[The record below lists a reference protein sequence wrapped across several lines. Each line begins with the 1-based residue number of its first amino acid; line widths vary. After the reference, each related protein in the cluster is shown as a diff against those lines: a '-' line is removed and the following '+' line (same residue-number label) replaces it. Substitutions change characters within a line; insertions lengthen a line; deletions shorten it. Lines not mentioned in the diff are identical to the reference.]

1 MDRRRSRFGPCDLR
15 RKRQSRP
22 HHPLRRRPR
31 PGRDRDRGERI
42 RGCGRAASPALAPHR
57 GRDVRGF
64 AFLAAVLLVACNAPA
79 AAPSPTPV
87 PVPTEK
93 VTFMAGF
100 KPQADLP
107 FVAVYVAQ
115 EKGYFR
121 DQSLEV
127 EIQHATSGEHIQL
140 LATNR
145 VQFST
150 GSACDGMKRVSSAG
164 VPIVSIAQIGQR
176 DEQSFAVRADS
187 PIRTLKDWEGR
198 LVGYKSTVSA
208 DYLALLQLGGVDR
221 SKGREVAVG
230 FDPRVLVDGR
240 VDVYPVFTANEPD
253 TLSRIGVPVR
263 LFDPTTLGV
272 PGLGLSFITN
282 KQTIDAKPDVALR
295 FLRAA
300 LRGLAD
306 AIADR
311 DAAIDV
317 VMKYAT
323 GEDRAH
329 QRYMLDTE
337 IDAAQNDLTRANGIG
352 AMDRS
357 RYVALRDFLLQY
369 GGLARTVDVDAVFTD
384 RFVKE
389 LYKDGRLVWR

>member
-1 MDRRRSRFGPCDLR
+1 VRRL
-15 RKRQSRP
+15 
-22 HHPLRRRPR
+22 
-31 PGRDRDRGERI
+31 
-42 RGCGRAASPALAPHR
+42 AL
-57 GRDVRGF
+57 
-64 AFLAAVLLVACNAPA
+64 LAAVIVAACGAPA
-79 AAPSPTPV
+79 SAPSPA
-87 PVPTEK
+87 PTEK
-93 VTFMAGF
+93 VTFMGGF

-115 EKGYFR
+115 DKGYFR

-127 EIQHATSGEHIQL
+127 EIQHATSGENVQL

-150 GSACDGMKRVSSAG
+150 GSPGDVMKRVASAG
-164 VPIVSIAQIGQR
+164 VPLVSIAQIGQR

-208 DYLALLQLGGVDR
+208 DYLALLQVGGVDR
-221 SKGREVAVG
+221 SKVKEVAVG
-230 FDPRVLVDGR
+230 FDPRVLADGR

-253 TLSRIGVPVR
+253 TLARLGVPVR
-263 LFDPTTLGV
+263 LFDPTSLGV
-272 PGLGLSFITN
+272 PGLGLSFVTN
-282 KQTIDAKPDVALR
+282 QQMVDTKSDVVAR
-295 FLRAA
+295 FLRAS

-317 VMKYAT
+317 VMKFAP

-337 IDAAQNDLTRANGIG
+337 IDAAQNDLTRVNGIG
-352 AMDRS
+352 AMDRT
-357 RYVALRDFLLQY
+357 RYVGLRDFLLQY
-369 GGLARTVDVDAVFTD
+369 GGIPKTVDVDAVFTD
-384 RFVKE
+384 RFVKT

>member
-1 MDRRRSRFGPCDLR
+1 MRL
-15 RKRQSRP
+15 
-22 HHPLRRRPR
+22 LT
-31 PGRDRDRGERI
+31 I
-42 RGCGRAASPALAPHR
+42 LALVVAA
-57 GRDVRGF
+57 G
-64 AFLAAVLLVACNAPA
+64 CNAPA
-79 AAPSPTPV
+79 AAPSASPV
-87 PVPTEK
+87 PIEK
-93 VTFMAGF
+93 VTFIAGF

-107 FVAVYVAQ
+107 FVAVYMAQ
-115 EKGYFR
+115 AKGYFR

-140 LATNR
+140 LATDR
-145 VQFST
+145 AQFST
-150 GSACDGMKRVSSAG
+150 GSAADVMKRVASAG
-164 VPIVSIAQIGQR
+164 VPLVSIAQIGQR

-198 LVGYKSTVSA
+198 LVGYKTTVSA
-208 DYLALLQLGGVDR
+208 DYLALVAIGGLDR
-221 SKGREVAVG
+221 AKVREVAVG
-230 FDPRVLVDGR
+230 FDPRVLADGR

-253 TLSRIGVPVR
+253 TLARLGIPVR
-263 LFDPTTLGV
+263 LFDPTTYGV
-272 PGLGLSFITN
+272 PGLGLTLMTN
-282 KQTIDAKPDVALR
+282 QQMVQTKPEVVTR

-311 DAAIDV
+311 DAAIDE

-337 IDAAQNDLTRANGIG
+337 IDAAQTDLTRANGIG

-369 GGLARTVDVDAVFTD
+369 NAIAKSVDIDLVFTD
-384 RFVKE
+384 RFVKD
-389 LYKDGRLVWR
+389 LYKDGRLIWR

>member
-1 MDRRRSRFGPCDLR
+1 MR
-15 RKRQSRP
+15 
-22 HHPLRRRPR
+22 
-31 PGRDRDRGERI
+31 
-42 RGCGRAASPALAPHR
+42 ALAILSAL
-57 GRDVRGF
+57 V
-64 AFLAAVLLVACNAPA
+64 LAACNAPDA
-79 AAPSPTPV
+79 GPSPTPV
-87 PVPTEK
+87 PVEK
-93 VTFMAGF
+93 VTFIAGF

-107 FVAVYVAQ
+107 FVAVYMAQ

-140 LATNR
+140 LATDR
-145 VQFST
+145 AQFST
-150 GSACDGMKRVSSAG
+150 GSAGDVMKRVASAG
-164 VPIVSIAQIGQR
+164 VPLVSIAQIGQR

-187 PIRTLKDWEGR
+187 PIRTLKDWEGK
-198 LVGYKSTVSA
+198 LVGYKTTVSA
-208 DYLALLQLGGVDR
+208 DYLALVSIGGVDR
-221 SKGREVAVG
+221 TKVREVAVG
-230 FDPRVLVDGR
+230 FDPRVLADGR

-253 TLSRIGVPVR
+253 TLARLGIPVR
-263 LFDPTTLGV
+263 LFDPTTFGV
-272 PGLGLSFITN
+272 PGLGLTFMTN
-282 KQTIDAKPDVALR
+282 QQMVQTKPEVVTR

-337 IDAAQNDLTRANGIG
+337 IDAAQNDLTRTGGIG
-352 AMDRS
+352 AMSRD

-369 GGLARTVDVDAVFTD
+369 GGLAKTVDVDAVFTD
-384 RFVKE
+384 RFVKD

>member
-1 MDRRRSRFGPCDLR
+1 MR
-15 RKRQSRP
+15 
-22 HHPLRRRPR
+22 
-31 PGRDRDRGERI
+31 
-42 RGCGRAASPALAPHR
+42 ALA
-57 GRDVRGF
+57 
-64 AFLAAVLLVACNAPA
+64 FLTAVVLAACNAPA
-79 AAPSPTPV
+79 AAPSLTPR
-87 PVPTEK
+87 PIEK
-93 VTFMAGF
+93 VTFIAGF

-107 FVAVYVAQ
+107 FVAVYMAQ

-127 EIQHATSGEHIQL
+127 DIQHATSGEHIQL

-145 VQFST
+145 AQFST
-150 GSACDGMKRVSSAG
+150 GSAGDVMKRVASAG
-164 VPIVSIAQIGQR
+164 VPLVSIAQIGQR

-198 LVGYKSTVSA
+198 LVGYKTTVSA
-208 DYLALLQLGGVDR
+208 DYLALVSIGGIDR
-221 SKGREVAVG
+221 AKVREVAVG
-230 FDPRVLVDGR
+230 FDPRVLADGR

-253 TLSRIGVPVR
+253 TLARLGIPVR
-263 LFDPTTLGV
+263 LFDPTTFGV
-272 PGLGLSFITN
+272 PGLGLTLMTN
-282 KQTIDAKPDVALR
+282 QEMVQTKPDVVTR
-295 FLRAA
+295 FLRAS

-311 DAAIDV
+311 DAAVEV

-352 AMDRS
+352 AMDRT

-369 GGLARTVDVDAVFTD
+369 GGLTKTVDVDAVFTD
-384 RFVKE
+384 RFLKD

>member
-1 MDRRRSRFGPCDLR
+1 MRRLAF
-15 RKRQSRP
+15 
-22 HHPLRRRPR
+22 
-31 PGRDRDRGERI
+31 I
-42 RGCGRAASPALAPHR
+42 AAMLLA
-57 GRDVRGF
+57 
-64 AFLAAVLLVACNAPA
+64 ACNAPA
-79 AAPSPTPV
+79 AGPSPTPA
-87 PVPTEK
+87 PVEK
-93 VTFMAGF
+93 VTFIAGF

-121 DQSLEV
+121 DQSLDV

-145 VQFST
+145 AQFST
-150 GSACDGMKRVSSAG
+150 GSAGDVMKRVASAG
-164 VPIVSIAQIGQR
+164 VPLVSIAQIGQR

-198 LVGYKSTVSA
+198 IVGYKSTVSA
-208 DYLALLQLGGVDR
+208 DYLALLQVGGVDR
-221 SKGREVAVG
+221 SKVREVAVG
-230 FDPRVLVDGR
+230 FDPRVLADGR

-253 TLSRIGVPVR
+253 TLARLGIPVR
-263 LFDPTTLGV
+263 LFDPTSLGV

-282 KQTIDAKPDVALR
+282 QQMVDTKPDVVTR
-295 FLRAA
+295 FLRAS

-311 DAAIDV
+311 DAAIEV

-329 QRYMLDTE
+329 QRYMLDIE

-357 RYVALRDFLLQY
+357 RYVAVRDFLLQY
-369 GGLARTVDVDAVFTD
+369 GGLAKTVDVDAVFTD

>member
-1 MDRRRSRFGPCDLR
+1 MKRFGL
-15 RKRQSRP
+15 
-22 HHPLRRRPR
+22 
-31 PGRDRDRGERI
+31 
-42 RGCGRAASPALAPHR
+42 
-57 GRDVRGF
+57 
-64 AFLAAVLLVACNAPA
+64 LAALLLAACNAPVA
-79 AAPSPTPV
+79 GPSPTPV
-87 PVPTEK
+87 PLEK
-93 VTFMAGF
+93 VTFIAGF

-140 LATNR
+140 LATDR
-145 VQFST
+145 AQFST
-150 GSACDGMKRVSSAG
+150 GSAGDVMKRVASAG
-164 VPIVSIAQIGQR
+164 VPLVSIAQIGQR
-176 DEQSFAVRADS
+176 DEQAFAVRADS

-198 LVGYKSTVSA
+198 LVGYKTTVSA
-208 DYLALLQLGGVDR
+208 DYLALVSIGGVDR
-221 SKGREVAVG
+221 TKVREVAVG
-230 FDPRVLVDGR
+230 FDPRVLADGR
-240 VDVYPVFTANEPD
+240 VDVYPVFAANEPD
-253 TLSRIGVPVR
+253 TLARLGIPVR
-263 LFDPTTLGV
+263 LFDPTTYGV
-272 PGLGLSFITN
+272 PGLGLTFMTN
-282 KQTIDAKPDVALR
+282 QQMVQTKPEVVTR

-311 DAAIDV
+311 DAAINV

-337 IDAAQNDLTRANGIG
+337 IEAAQNDLTRTSGIG
-352 AMDRS
+352 AMSRD

-369 GGLARTVDVDAVFTD
+369 GGLAKSVDVDAVFTD
-384 RFVKE
+384 RFVKD

>member
-1 MDRRRSRFGPCDLR
+1 M
-15 RKRQSRP
+15 
-22 HHPLRRRPR
+22 
-31 PGRDRDRGERI
+31 
-42 RGCGRAASPALAPHR
+42 RAL
-57 GRDVRGF
+57 
-64 AFLAAVLLVACNAPA
+64 AFLAAVVLAACNAPA
-79 AAPSPTPV
+79 AAPSLTPV
-87 PVPTEK
+87 PIEK
-93 VTFMAGF
+93 VTFIAGF

-107 FVAVYVAQ
+107 FVAVYMAQ

-127 EIQHATSGEHIQL
+127 DIQHATSGEHIQL

-145 VQFST
+145 AQFST
-150 GSACDGMKRVSSAG
+150 GSAGDVMKRVASAG
-164 VPIVSIAQIGQR
+164 VPLVSIAQIGQR

-198 LVGYKSTVSA
+198 LVGYKTTVSA
-208 DYLALLQLGGVDR
+208 DYLALVSIGGIDR
-221 SKGREVAVG
+221 AKVREVAVG
-230 FDPRVLVDGR
+230 FDPRVLADGR

-253 TLSRIGVPVR
+253 TLARLGIPVR
-263 LFDPTTLGV
+263 LFDPTTFGV
-272 PGLGLSFITN
+272 PGLGLTLMTN
-282 KQTIDAKPDVALR
+282 QEMVQTKPDVVTR
-295 FLRAA
+295 FLRAS

-306 AIADR
+306 AVADR
-311 DAAIDV
+311 DAAVEV

-323 GEDRAH
+323 GENRAH

-352 AMDRS
+352 AMDRT

-369 GGLARTVDVDAVFTD
+369 GGLTKTVDVDAVFTD
-384 RFVKE
+384 RFLKD

>member
-1 MDRRRSRFGPCDLR
+1 MRRL
-15 RKRQSRP
+15 
-22 HHPLRRRPR
+22 
-31 PGRDRDRGERI
+31 
-42 RGCGRAASPALAPHR
+42 AL
-57 GRDVRGF
+57 
-64 AFLAAVLLVACNAPA
+64 LAAVLVAACSAPA
-79 AAPSPTPV
+79 SGPSPTPA
-87 PVPTEK
+87 PTEK
-93 VTFMAGF
+93 VTFMGGF

-107 FVAVYVAQ
+107 FVAVYVAK

-140 LATNR
+140 LATDR
-145 VQFST
+145 IQFAT
-150 GSACDGMKRVSSAG
+150 GTAGDVMKRVASSG

-187 PIRTLKDWEGR
+187 PILTLKDWEGR

-208 DYLALLQLGGVDR
+208 DYLALVSIGGLDR
-221 SKGREVAVG
+221 AKVREVAVG

-253 TLSRIGVPVR
+253 TLARLGVPVR
-263 LFDPTTLGV
+263 LFDPTTYGV
-272 PGLGLSFITN
+272 PSLGLTFITN
-282 KQTIDAKPDVALR
+282 QQLVQSKPDVVTR
-295 FLRAA
+295 FLRAS

-306 AIADR
+306 AVADR

-317 VMKYAT
+317 VMKYAP

-329 QRYMLDTE
+329 QRYMMDTE

-352 AMDRS
+352 AMDRA
-357 RYVALRDFLLQY
+357 RYVGLRDFLLQY
-369 GGLARTVDVDAVFTD
+369 GGIPKTVDVDAVFTD

-389 LYKDGRLVWR
+389 LYKEGRLVWR

>member
-1 MDRRRSRFGPCDLR
+1 M
-15 RKRQSRP
+15 
-22 HHPLRRRPR
+22 
-31 PGRDRDRGERI
+31 RGL
-42 RGCGRAASPALAPHR
+42 AL
-57 GRDVRGF
+57 
-64 AFLAAVLLVACNAPA
+64 LAAVLLVACNAPA
-79 AAPSPTPV
+79 AGPSPT

-107 FVAVYVAQ
+107 FVAVYIAQ

-150 GSACDGMKRVSSAG
+150 GSAGDVMKRVAAAG
-164 VPIVSIAQIGQR
+164 VPLVSIAQIGQR

-221 SKGREVAVG
+221 SKVREVAVG
-230 FDPRVLVDGR
+230 FDPRVLLDGR

-253 TLSRIGVPVR
+253 TLARLGAPVR

-282 KQTIDAKPDVALR
+282 QQTIDTKPDVAAR

-300 LRGLAD
+300 LRGLDD

-337 IDAAQNDLTRANGIG
+337 IEAAQNDLTRANGIG
-352 AMDRS
+352 AMDRP

-369 GGLARTVDVDAVFTD
+369 GGLAKSVDVDAVFTD

-389 LYKDGRLVWR
+389 LYKDGRLIWR

>member
-1 MDRRRSRFGPCDLR
+1 M
-15 RKRQSRP
+15 
-22 HHPLRRRPR
+22 
-31 PGRDRDRGERI
+31 RGL
-42 RGCGRAASPALAPHR
+42 ALA
-57 GRDVRGF
+57 
-64 AFLAAVLLVACNAPA
+64 AAVVLAACNATVSG
-79 AAPSPTPV
+79 PSPAPV
-87 PVPTEK
+87 PIEK
-93 VTFMAGF
+93 VTFIAGF

-127 EIQHATSGEHIQL
+127 EIRHATSGEHIQL

-150 GSACDGMKRVSSAG
+150 GSAGDVMKRVASAG
-164 VPIVSIAQIGQR
+164 VPLVSIAQIGQR

-221 SKGREVAVG
+221 SKVREVAVG
-230 FDPRVLVDGR
+230 FDPRVLADGR
-240 VDVYPVFTANEPD
+240 VDVYPMFTANEPD
-253 TLSRIGVPVR
+253 TLARAGVPVR
-263 LFDPTTLGV
+263 LFDPTSFGV

-282 KQTIDAKPDVALR
+282 QQMVDTKPDVVSR
-295 FLRAA
+295 FLRAS

-311 DAAIDV
+311 AGAIDV

-323 GEDRAH
+323 GEDPAH

-352 AMDRS
+352 AMDRA

-369 GGLARTVDVDAVFTD
+369 GGLAKSVDVDAVFTD

-389 LYKDGRLVWR
+389 LYKGGTLVWR

>member
-1 MDRRRSRFGPCDLR
+1 MRRL
-15 RKRQSRP
+15 
-22 HHPLRRRPR
+22 
-31 PGRDRDRGERI
+31 
-42 RGCGRAASPALAPHR
+42 AL
-57 GRDVRGF
+57 
-64 AFLAAVLLVACNAPA
+64 LAAVVSAACNANPT
-79 AAPSPTPV
+79 AAPSPTPL
-87 PVPTEK
+87 PVEN

-107 FVAVYVAQ
+107 FVAVYVAK

-121 DQSLEV
+121 DQSLDV
-127 EIQHATSGEHIQL
+127 DVQHATSGEHIQL
-140 LATNR
+140 LATDR
-145 VQFST
+145 VQFAT
-150 GSACDGMKRVSSAG
+150 GNAGDVMKRVASAG
-164 VPIVSIAQIGQR
+164 VPIVAIAQIGQR

-187 PIRTLKDWEGR
+187 PIKTLKDWEGK

-208 DYLALLQLGGVDR
+208 DYLALVSIGGVDR
-221 SKGREVAVG
+221 AKVREVAVG
-230 FDPRVLVDGR
+230 FDPRVLADGR

-253 TLSRIGVPVR
+253 TLARLGIPVR
-263 LFDPTTLGV
+263 LFDPTTYGV
-272 PGLGLSFITN
+272 PSLGLTFITSQQMV
-282 KQTIDAKPDVALR
+282 QTKSDVVAR

-311 DAAIDV
+311 DAAIDI

-329 QRYMLDTE
+329 QRFMLDTE

-352 AMDRS
+352 AMDPS
-357 RYVALRDFLLQY
+357 RYVGLRDFLLQY
-369 GGLARTVDVDAVFTD
+369 GALAKSVDVDAVFTD
-384 RFVKE
+384 RFVKD

>member
-1 MDRRRSRFGPCDLR
+1 M
-15 RKRQSRP
+15 
-22 HHPLRRRPR
+22 
-31 PGRDRDRGERI
+31 RG
-42 RGCGRAASPALAPHR
+42 LA
-57 GRDVRGF
+57 F
-64 AFLAAVLLVACNAPA
+64 IAVMVVIAACNTPA
-79 AAPSPTPV
+79 AGPSPTPV
-87 PVPTEK
+87 PVEK
-93 VTFMAGF
+93 VTFIAVF

-145 VQFST
+145 AQFST
-150 GSACDGMKRVSSAG
+150 GSAGDVMKRVASAG
-164 VPIVSIAQIGQR
+164 VPLVSIAQIGQR

-221 SKGREVAVG
+221 SKVREVAVG
-230 FDPRVLVDGR
+230 FDPRVLADGR

-253 TLSRIGVPVR
+253 TLARIGVPVR
-263 LFDPTTLGV
+263 LFDPTSLGV

-282 KQTIDAKPDVALR
+282 QQMVDTKADVVTR
-295 FLRAA
+295 FLRAS

-352 AMDRS
+352 AMDRA

-369 GGLARTVDVDAVFTD
+369 GGLTKSVDVDAVFTD
-384 RFVKE
+384 RFVKD
-389 LYKDGRLVWR
+389 LYKDARLAWR

>member
-1 MDRRRSRFGPCDLR
+1 M
-15 RKRQSRP
+15 K
-22 HHPLRRRPR
+22 
-31 PGRDRDRGERI
+31 
-42 RGCGRAASPALAPHR
+42 ALALLSTL
-57 GRDVRGF
+57 V
-64 AFLAAVLLVACNAPA
+64 LAACNATVSG
-79 AAPSPTPV
+79 PSPTPV
-87 PVPTEK
+87 PVEK
-93 VTFMAGF
+93 VTFIAGF

-107 FVAVYVAQ
+107 FVAVYLAQ
-115 EKGYFR
+115 ARGYFR

-127 EIQHATSGEHIQL
+127 EIQHATGGEHIQL
-140 LATNR
+140 LATDR

-150 GSACDGMKRVSSAG
+150 GSAGDVMKRVASAG

-187 PIRTLKDWEGR
+187 PIRTVKDWEGR

-221 SKGREVAVG
+221 SKVREVAVG
-230 FDPRVLVDGR
+230 FDPRVLADGR

-253 TLSRIGVPVR
+253 TLARLGIPVR
-263 LFDPTTLGV
+263 LFDPTSLGV

-282 KQTIDAKPDVALR
+282 QQMIDTKPDVVTR
-295 FLRAA
+295 FLRAS

-306 AIADR
+306 AMADR

-337 IDAAQNDLTRANGIG
+337 IDAAQNDLTHANGIG

-357 RYVALRDFLLQY
+357 RYVGLRDFLLQY
-369 GGLARTVDVDAVFTD
+369 GGLAKSVDVDAVFTD
-384 RFVKE
+384 RFVKD
-389 LYKDGRLVWR
+389 LYKEGRLVWR

>member
-1 MDRRRSRFGPCDLR
+1 M
-15 RKRQSRP
+15 
-22 HHPLRRRPR
+22 
-31 PGRDRDRGERI
+31 RGLTL
-42 RGCGRAASPALAPHR
+42 LA
-57 GRDVRGF
+57 V
-64 AFLAAVLLVACNAPA
+64 VLLAACNAPA
-79 AAPSPTPV
+79 VGPSPTPTPTQV
-87 PVPTEK
+87 PVEK
-93 VTFMAGF
+93 VTFVAGF

-107 FVAVYVAQ
+107 FVAVYMAQ

-127 EIQHATSGEHIQL
+127 DIQHATSGEHIQL

-145 VQFST
+145 AQFST
-150 GSACDGMKRVSSAG
+150 GSAGDVMKRVASAG
-164 VPIVSIAQIGQR
+164 VPLVSIAQIGQR
-176 DEQSFAVRADS
+176 DEQAFAVRADS

-198 LVGYKSTVSA
+198 LVGYKTTVSA
-208 DYLALLQLGGVDR
+208 DYLALVSIGGIDR
-221 SKGREVAVG
+221 AKVREVAVG
-230 FDPRVLVDGR
+230 FDPRVLADGR

-253 TLSRIGVPVR
+253 TLARLGIPVR
-263 LFDPTTLGV
+263 LFDPTSFGV

-282 KQTIDAKPDVALR
+282 QQMVDTKPDVVTR

-300 LRGLAD
+300 MRGLAD

-311 DAAIDV
+311 DTAVEV
-317 VMKYAT
+317 VLKYAT

-352 AMDRS
+352 AMERS

-369 GGLARTVDVDAVFTD
+369 GGLTKSVDVDAVFTD
-384 RFVKE
+384 RFVKD

>member
-1 MDRRRSRFGPCDLR
+1 MR
-15 RKRQSRP
+15 
-22 HHPLRRRPR
+22 
-31 PGRDRDRGERI
+31 
-42 RGCGRAASPALAPHR
+42 ALAFL
-57 GRDVRGF
+57 V
-64 AFLAAVLLVACNAPA
+64 AVMLAACNVPA
-79 AAPSPTPV
+79 AGPSPTPV
-87 PVPTEK
+87 PVEK
-93 VTFMAGF
+93 VTFIAGF

-150 GSACDGMKRVSSAG
+150 GSAGDVMKRVASAG
-164 VPIVSIAQIGQR
+164 VPLVSIAQIGQR

-221 SKGREVAVG
+221 SKVREVAVG
-230 FDPRVLVDGR
+230 FDPRVLADGR

-253 TLSRIGVPVR
+253 TLARIGVPVR
-263 LFDPTTLGV
+263 LFDPTSLGV

-282 KQTIDAKPDVALR
+282 QQMVDTKPDVVTR
-295 FLRAA
+295 FLRAS

-352 AMDRS
+352 AMERA

-369 GGLARTVDVDAVFTD
+369 GGLTKSVDVDAVFTD
-384 RFVKE
+384 RFVKD
-389 LYKDGRLVWR
+389 LYKDGRLAWR

>member
-1 MDRRRSRFGPCDLR
+1 VRRL
-15 RKRQSRP
+15 
-22 HHPLRRRPR
+22 
-31 PGRDRDRGERI
+31 
-42 RGCGRAASPALAPHR
+42 AL
-57 GRDVRGF
+57 V
-64 AFLAAVLLVACNAPA
+64 AAVLLAACGAVSG
-79 AAPSPTPV
+79 PSPTPV
-87 PVPTEK
+87 PTEK
-93 VTFMAGF
+93 ITFMGGF

-121 DQSLEV
+121 DQSLDV

-140 LATNR
+140 LATDR
-145 VQFST
+145 IQFAT
-150 GSACDGMKRVSSAG
+150 GTAGDVMKRVASSG
-164 VPIVSIAQIGQR
+164 VPLVAIAQIGQR

-187 PIRTLKDWEGR
+187 PIRTLKDWEGKV
-198 LVGYKSTVSA
+198 VGYKSTVSA
-208 DYLALLQLGGVDR
+208 DYLALVSIGGLDR
-221 SKGREVAVG
+221 TKVREVAVG
-230 FDPRVLVDGR
+230 FDPRVLADGR

-253 TLSRIGVPVR
+253 TLARLGIPVR
-263 LFDPTTLGV
+263 LFDPTNYGV
-272 PGLGLSFITN
+272 PSLGLTFITN
-282 KQTIDAKPDVALR
+282 QQMVQTKPDVVTR
-295 FLRAA
+295 FLRAS

-311 DAAIDV
+311 EAAIDV

-357 RYVALRDFLLQY
+357 RYVSLRDFLLQY
-369 GGLARTVDVDAVFTD
+369 GGIAKSVDVDAVFTD
-384 RFVKE
+384 RFVKD

>member
-1 MDRRRSRFGPCDLR
+1 VR
-15 RKRQSRP
+15 
-22 HHPLRRRPR
+22 
-31 PGRDRDRGERI
+31 
-42 RGCGRAASPALAPHR
+42 ALA
-57 GRDVRGF
+57 F
-64 AFLAAVLLVACNAPA
+64 AAAVVLAACNAPVA
-79 AAPSPTPV
+79 GPSPTAV
-87 PVPTEK
+87 PVEK
-93 VTFMAGF
+93 VTFIAGF

-107 FVAVYVAQ
+107 FVAVYLAQ

-127 EIQHATSGEHIQL
+127 DIQHATQGEHIQL

-145 VQFST
+145 AQFST
-150 GSACDGMKRVSSAG
+150 GSAGDVMKRVASAG
-164 VPIVSIAQIGQR
+164 VPLVSIAQIGQR

-198 LVGYKSTVSA
+198 LVGYKTTVSA
-208 DYLALLQLGGVDR
+208 DYLALVSIGGVDR
-221 SKGREVAVG
+221 TKVREVAVG
-230 FDPRVLVDGR
+230 FDPRVLADGR
-240 VDVYPVFTANEPD
+240 VDVYPVFAANEPD
-253 TLSRIGVPVR
+253 TLARLGIPVR
-263 LFDPTTLGV
+263 LFDPTIFGV

-282 KQTIDAKPDVALR
+282 QQMVDTKPDVVTR
-295 FLRAA
+295 FLRASM
-300 LRGLAD
+300 RGLAD
-306 AIADR
+306 AMADR
-311 DAAIDV
+311 DGAIEV

-352 AMDRS
+352 AMERS

-369 GGLARTVDVDAVFTD
+369 GGLAKSVDIDAVFTD
-384 RFVKE
+384 RFVKD

>member
-1 MDRRRSRFGPCDLR
+1 MR
-15 RKRQSRP
+15 
-22 HHPLRRRPR
+22 
-31 PGRDRDRGERI
+31 
-42 RGCGRAASPALAPHR
+42 
-57 GRDVRGF
+57 
-64 AFLAAVLLVACNAPA
+64 LLVIAAAALLTACN
-79 AAPSPTPV
+79 TPV
-87 PVPTEK
+87 APPSVTHVPVEK

-107 FVAVYVAQ
+107 FVAVYVAK

-121 DQSLEV
+121 DQALDV
-127 EIQHATSGEHIQL
+127 DIQHATSGEHIQL
-140 LATNR
+140 LATDR

-150 GSACDGMKRVSSAG
+150 GSAGDIMKRVASAG

-208 DYLALLQLGGVDR
+208 DYLALLQIGGVDR
-221 SKGREVAVG
+221 AKVREVAVG
-230 FDPRVLVDGR
+230 FDPRVLADGR

-253 TLSRIGVPVR
+253 TLARLGVPVR
-263 LFDPTTLGV
+263 LFDPTSLGV

-282 KQTIDAKPDVALR
+282 QQTVDGRPDVVTR
-295 FLRAA
+295 FLRAS
-300 LRGLAD
+300 LRGLAE

-317 VMKYAT
+317 VMRYAS

-337 IDAAQNDLTRANGIG
+337 IDAAQNDLTRASGIG

-369 GGLARTVDVDAVFTD
+369 NALAKSVDVDAIFTD

-389 LYKDGRLVWR
+389 LYKGGTLVWR

>member
-1 MDRRRSRFGPCDLR
+1 M
-15 RKRQSRP
+15 K
-22 HHPLRRRPR
+22 
-31 PGRDRDRGERI
+31 
-42 RGCGRAASPALAPHR
+42 ALALL
-57 GRDVRGF
+57 GALVF
-64 AFLAAVLLVACNAPA
+64 AACNAA
-79 AAPSPTPV
+79 VAGPSPAPV
-87 PVPTEK
+87 PVEK
-93 VTFMAGF
+93 DTFIAGF

-107 FVAVYVAQ
+107 FVAVYMAQ

-127 EIQHATSGEHIQL
+127 EIQHATGGEHIQL
-140 LATNR
+140 LATDR

-150 GSACDGMKRVSSAG
+150 GSAGDVMKRVASAG
-164 VPIVSIAQIGQR
+164 VPLVSIAQIGQR

-187 PIRTLKDWEGR
+187 PIRTLKDWEGH

-208 DYLALLQLGGVDR
+208 DYLALLQVGGVDR
-221 SKGREVAVG
+221 SKVREVAVG

-253 TLSRIGVPVR
+253 TLARLGVPVR
-263 LFDPTTLGV
+263 LFDPTSLGV

-282 KQTIDAKPDVALR
+282 QQMIDTKPDVIAR
-295 FLRAA
+295 FLRAS

-306 AIADR
+306 ATADR

-369 GGLARTVDVDAVFTD
+369 GGLAKSVDVDAVFTD
-384 RFVKE
+384 RFVKD

>member
-1 MDRRRSRFGPCDLR
+1 MSRL
-15 RKRQSRP
+15 
-22 HHPLRRRPR
+22 
-31 PGRDRDRGERI
+31 
-42 RGCGRAASPALAPHR
+42 AL
-57 GRDVRGF
+57 
-64 AFLAAVLLVACNAPA
+64 LAAVLLAACNANTT

-87 PVPTEK
+87 PIEK
-93 VTFMAGF
+93 LTFMAGF

-107 FVAVYVAQ
+107 FVAVYVAK

-121 DQSLEV
+121 EQSLDV
-127 EIQHATSGEHIQL
+127 QIQHATSGEHIQL
-140 LATNR
+140 LATDR
-145 VQFST
+145 VQFAT
-150 GSACDGMKRVSSAG
+150 GNAGDVMKRVASAE
-164 VPIVSIAQIGQR
+164 VPIVAIAQIGQR

-187 PIRTLKDWEGR
+187 PIRSLKDWEGK

-208 DYLALLQLGGVDR
+208 DYLALVSIGGVDR
-221 SKGREVAVG
+221 ATVREVNVG
-230 FDPRVLVDGR
+230 FDPRVLADGR

-253 TLSRIGVPVR
+253 TLARLGIPVR
-263 LFDPTTLGV
+263 LFDPTTYGV
-272 PGLGLSFITN
+272 PSLGLTLITSQQMV
-282 KQTIDAKPDVALR
+282 QTRADVVAR

-337 IDAAQNDLTRANGIG
+337 IEAAQNDLTRANGIG

-357 RYVALRDFLLQY
+357 RYLGLRDFLLQY
-369 GGLARTVDVDAVFTD
+369 GGITKSVDVDAVFTD
-384 RFVKE
+384 RFVKD
-389 LYKDGRLVWR
+389 LYSDGRLVWR

>member
-1 MDRRRSRFGPCDLR
+1 M
-15 RKRQSRP
+15 KR
-22 HHPLRRRPR
+22 L
-31 PGRDRDRGERI
+31 G
-42 RGCGRAASPALAPHR
+42 L
-57 GRDVRGF
+57 
-64 AFLAAVLLVACNAPA
+64 LAAVLLVACNGPVAV
-79 AAPSPTPV
+79 PSPTPL
-87 PVPTEK
+87 PVEK
-93 VTFMAGF
+93 VTFIAGF

-107 FVAVYVAQ
+107 FVAVYMAQ
-115 EKGYFR
+115 AKGYFR

-140 LATNR
+140 LATDR
-145 VQFST
+145 AQFST
-150 GSACDGMKRVSSAG
+150 GSAGDVMKRVASAG
-164 VPIVSIAQIGQR
+164 VPLVSIAQIGQR

-187 PIRTLKDWEGR
+187 PIRTLKDWEGK
-198 LVGYKSTVSA
+198 LVGYKTTVSA
-208 DYLALLQLGGVDR
+208 DYLALVSIGGVDR
-221 SKGREVAVG
+221 TKIREVNVG
-230 FDPRVLVDGR
+230 FDPRVLADGR

-253 TLSRIGVPVR
+253 TLARLGIPVR
-263 LFDPTTLGV
+263 LFDPTTYGV
-272 PGLGLSFITN
+272 PSLGLTLITS
-282 KQTIDAKPDVALR
+282 QQMIDTKPGVVSR
-295 FLRAA
+295 FLRAS

-369 GGLARTVDVDAVFTD
+369 GGGARTVCGDAAFAD
-384 RFVKE
+384 RVVKQAS
-389 LYKDGRLVWR
+389 KDGRLVWR

>member
-1 MDRRRSRFGPCDLR
+1 MG
-15 RKRQSRP
+15 
-22 HHPLRRRPR
+22 
-31 PGRDRDRGERI
+31 
-42 RGCGRAASPALAPHR
+42 
-57 GRDVRGF
+57 
-64 AFLAAVLLVACNAPA
+64 
-79 AAPSPTPV
+79 
-87 PVPTEK
+87 
-93 VTFMAGF
+93 GF

-107 FVAVYVAQ
+107 FVAVYVAK

-140 LATNR
+140 LATDR
-145 VQFST
+145 IQFAT
-150 GSACDGMKRVSSAG
+150 GTAGDVMKRVASSG

-187 PIRTLKDWEGR
+187 PILTLKDWEGR

-208 DYLALLQLGGVDR
+208 DYLALVSIGGLDR
-221 SKGREVAVG
+221 AKVREVAVG

-253 TLSRIGVPVR
+253 TLARLGVPVR
-263 LFDPTTLGV
+263 LFDPTTYGV
-272 PGLGLSFITN
+272 PSLGLTFITN
-282 KQTIDAKPDVALR
+282 QQLVQSKPDVVTR
-295 FLRAA
+295 FLRAS

-306 AIADR
+306 AVADR

-317 VMKYAT
+317 VMKYAP

-329 QRYMLDTE
+329 QRYIMDTE

-352 AMDRS
+352 AMDRA
-357 RYVALRDFLLQY
+357 RYVGLRDFLLQY
-369 GGLARTVDVDAVFTD
+369 GGIPKTVDVDAVFTD

-389 LYKDGRLVWR
+389 LYKEGRLVWR

>member
-1 MDRRRSRFGPCDLR
+1 VR
-15 RKRQSRP
+15 
-22 HHPLRRRPR
+22 
-31 PGRDRDRGERI
+31 
-42 RGCGRAASPALAPHR
+42 ALAFL
-57 GRDVRGF
+57 VVVM
-64 AFLAAVLLVACNAPA
+64 LAACNTPA
-79 AAPSPTPV
+79 AGPSPTAV
-87 PVPTEK
+87 PVEK
-93 VTFMAGF
+93 VTFIAGF

-145 VQFST
+145 AQFST
-150 GSACDGMKRVSSAG
+150 GSAGDVMKRVASAG
-164 VPIVSIAQIGQR
+164 VPLVSIAQIGQR

-221 SKGREVAVG
+221 SKVREVAVG
-230 FDPRVLVDGR
+230 FDPRVLADGR

-253 TLSRIGVPVR
+253 TLARIGVPVR
-263 LFDPTTLGV
+263 LFDPTSLGV

-282 KQTIDAKPDVALR
+282 QQMVDTKPDIVTR
-295 FLRAA
+295 FLRAS

-352 AMDRS
+352 AMDRA

-369 GGLARTVDVDAVFTD
+369 GGLTKSVDVDAVFTD
-384 RFVKE
+384 RFVKD
-389 LYKDGRLVWR
+389 LYKDGRLAWR

>member
-1 MDRRRSRFGPCDLR
+1 M
-15 RKRQSRP
+15 
-22 HHPLRRRPR
+22 
-31 PGRDRDRGERI
+31 
-42 RGCGRAASPALAPHR
+42 
-57 GRDVRGF
+57 RGF
-64 AFLAAVLLVACNAPA
+64 AFLAVLLIACNAPA
-79 AAPSPTPV
+79 AAPSLAPTPTPV
-87 PVPTEK
+87 PAEK

-150 GSACDGMKRVSSAG
+150 GSAGDVMKRVASAG

-208 DYLALLQLGGVDR
+208 DYLALLQVGGVDR
-221 SKGREVAVG
+221 SKVREVAVG

-253 TLSRIGVPVR
+253 TLARIGVPVR

-369 GGLARTVDVDAVFTD
+369 GGLARTIDVDAVFTD

>member
-1 MDRRRSRFGPCDLR
+1 VRL
-15 RKRQSRP
+15 
-22 HHPLRRRPR
+22 LAVL
-31 PGRDRDRGERI
+31 
-42 RGCGRAASPALAPHR
+42 AA
-57 GRDVRGF
+57 V
-64 AFLAAVLLVACNAPA
+64 FLAACSAPA
-79 AAPSPTPV
+79 SAPSPTPA
-87 PVPTEK
+87 PSEK
-93 VTFMAGF
+93 VTFMGGF

-121 DQSLEV
+121 DQSLDV
-127 EIQHATSGEHIQL
+127 EIQHATSGENVQL

-150 GSACDGMKRVSSAG
+150 GSPGDVMKRVATAG
-164 VPIVSIAQIGQR
+164 VPLVSIAQIGQR

-198 LVGYKSTVSA
+198 IVGYKSTVSA
-208 DYLALLQLGGVDR
+208 DYLALLQIGGVDR
-221 SKGREVAVG
+221 SKVKEVVVG
-230 FDPRVLVDGR
+230 FDPRVLADGR

-253 TLSRIGVPVR
+253 TLARLGVPVR
-263 LFDPTTLGV
+263 LFDPTSLGV
-272 PGLGLSFITN
+272 PGLGLSFVTN
-282 KQTIDAKPDVALR
+282 KQMVDTKPDVVTR

-329 QRYMLDTE
+329 QRYMMDTE
-337 IDAAQNDLTRANGIG
+337 IDAAQNDLTRTNGIG
-352 AMDRS
+352 AMDRA
-357 RYVALRDFLLQY
+357 RYVGLRDFLLQY
-369 GGLARTVDVDAVFTD
+369 GGITRTVDVDAVFTD
-384 RFVKE
+384 RFVKD

>member
-1 MDRRRSRFGPCDLR
+1 M
-15 RKRQSRP
+15 RQ
-22 HHPLRRRPR
+22 L
-31 PGRDRDRGERI
+31 
-42 RGCGRAASPALAPHR
+42 AL
-57 GRDVRGF
+57 
-64 AFLAAVLLVACNAPA
+64 LMAVLLAACNAPVA
-79 AAPSPTPV
+79 GPSPTPV
-87 PVPTEK
+87 PVEK
-93 VTFMAGF
+93 VTFIAGF

-115 EKGYFR
+115 AKGYFR

-127 EIQHATSGEHIQL
+127 DIQHATQGEHVQL
-140 LATNR
+140 LATGR
-145 VQFST
+145 AQFST
-150 GSACDGMKRVSSAG
+150 GAAGDVMKRVASAD
-164 VPIVSIAQIGQR
+164 VPLVAIAQIGQR

-187 PIRTLKDWEGR
+187 PIRTLKDWEGKI
-198 LVGYKSTVSA
+198 VGYKTTVSA
-208 DYLALLQLGGVDR
+208 AYLALMSVGGVDR
-221 SKGREVAVG
+221 AKVREVAVG
-230 FDPRVLVDGR
+230 FDPRVLADGR

-253 TLSRIGVPVR
+253 TLARLGIPVR
-263 LFDPTTLGV
+263 LFDPTTYGL
-272 PGLGLSFITN
+272 PGLGLTLMTN
-282 KQTIDAKPDVALR
+282 QQMIQTKPEVVTR

-306 AIADR
+306 AMADR

-337 IDAAQNDLTRANGIG
+337 IDAAQNELTRTSGIG

-369 GGLARTVDVDAVFTD
+369 SALAKSVDVDAVFTD
-384 RFVKE
+384 RFVKD
-389 LYKDGRLVWR
+389 LYKEGRLIWR

>member
-1 MDRRRSRFGPCDLR
+1 V
-15 RKRQSRP
+15 K
-22 HHPLRRRPR
+22 
-31 PGRDRDRGERI
+31 
-42 RGCGRAASPALAPHR
+42 ALA
-57 GRDVRGF
+57 
-64 AFLAAVLLVACNAPA
+64 LAAVVLLSACSGPA
-79 AAPSPTPV
+79 AAPSPTASPTPTPV
-87 PVPTEK
+87 PEK
-93 VTFMAGF
+93 ITFIAGF

-107 FVAVYVAQ
+107 FVGVYVAQ

-121 DQSLEV
+121 DQALEV

-145 VQFST
+145 AQFST
-150 GSACDGMKRVSSAG
+150 GSAGDVMKRVATAG
-164 VPIVSIAQIGQR
+164 VPLVSIAQIGQR

-187 PIRTLKDWEGR
+187 PIRTLKDWEGK
-198 LVGYKSTVSA
+198 LVGYKTTVSA
-208 DYLALLQLGGVDR
+208 DYLALVALGGIDR
-221 SKGREVAVG
+221 TKVREVAVG
-230 FDPRVLVDGR
+230 FDPRVLADGR

-253 TLSRIGVPVR
+253 ILARLGIPVR
-263 LFDPTTLGV
+263 LFDPTSFGV
-272 PGLGLSFITN
+272 PGLGLSYMTN
-282 KQTIDAKPDVALR
+282 QQTIDTKPDVVTR
-295 FLRAA
+295 FLRASM
-300 LRGLAD
+300 RGIAD

-311 DAAIDV
+311 DAAIDI

-337 IDAAQNDLTRANGIG
+337 IDAAQSDLTRANGIG

-369 GGLARTVDVDAVFTD
+369 GGLPKSVDVDAVFTD

>member
-31 PGRDRDRGERI
+31 PRSDRDRGERI
-42 RGCGRAASPALAPHR
+42 RRCGRAASPTLAPHR
-57 GRDVRGF
+57 GRDMRGF

-79 AAPSPTPV
+79 AAPSLTPTPV
-87 PVPTEK
+87 PPEN

-127 EIQHATSGEHIQL
+127 EIQHATSGGHIQL

-150 GSACDGMKRVSSAG
+150 GSAGDVMKRVASAG

-221 SKGREVAVG
+221 SKVREVAVG
-230 FDPRVLVDGR
+230 FDPRVLVDG
-240 VDVYPVFTANEPD
+240 
-253 TLSRIGVPVR
+253 
-263 LFDPTTLGV
+263 
-272 PGLGLSFITN
+272 
-282 KQTIDAKPDVALR
+282 
-295 FLRAA
+295 
-300 LRGLAD
+300 
-306 AIADR
+306 
-311 DAAIDV
+311 
-317 VMKYAT
+317 
-323 GEDRAH
+323 
-329 QRYMLDTE
+329 
-337 IDAAQNDLTRANGIG
+337 
-352 AMDRS
+352 
-357 RYVALRDFLLQY
+357 
-369 GGLARTVDVDAVFTD
+369 
-384 RFVKE
+384 
-389 LYKDGRLVWR
+389 

>member
-1 MDRRRSRFGPCDLR
+1 MR
-15 RKRQSRP
+15 
-22 HHPLRRRPR
+22 
-31 PGRDRDRGERI
+31 
-42 RGCGRAASPALAPHR
+42 ALA
-57 GRDVRGF
+57 
-64 AFLAAVLLVACNAPA
+64 LLVAVVLAACSSPA
-79 AAPSPTPV
+79 AGPSPTPP
-87 PVPTEK
+87 PVEK
-93 VTFMAGF
+93 VTFIAGF

-107 FVAVYVAQ
+107 FVAVYMAQ
-115 EKGYFR
+115 AKGYFH
-121 DQSLEV
+121 DQSVEV

-150 GSACDGMKRVSSAG
+150 GSAGDVMKRVASAG
-164 VPIVSIAQIGQR
+164 VPLVSIAQIGQR

-198 LVGYKSTVSA
+198 LVGYKTTVSA
-208 DYLALLQLGGVDR
+208 DYLALVALGGVDR
-221 SKGREVAVG
+221 AKVREVAVG
-230 FDPRVLVDGR
+230 FDPRVLADGR

-253 TLSRIGVPVR
+253 TLARLGIPVR
-263 LFDPTTLGV
+263 LFDPTTFGV
-272 PGLGLSFITN
+272 PGLGLTLMTN
-282 KQTIDAKPDVALR
+282 QEMIQTRPEVVTR
-295 FLRAA
+295 FLRAS

-337 IDAAQNDLTRANGIG
+337 IDAAQNDLTRGNGIG

-369 GGLARTVDVDAVFTD
+369 GGLSKSVDVDAVFTD